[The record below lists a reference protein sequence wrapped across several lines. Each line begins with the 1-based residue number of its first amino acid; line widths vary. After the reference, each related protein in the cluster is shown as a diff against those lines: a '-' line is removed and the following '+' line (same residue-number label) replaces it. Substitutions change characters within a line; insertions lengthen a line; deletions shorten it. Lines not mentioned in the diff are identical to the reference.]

1 MSLLPEALRPAYM
14 EFMTANELCK
24 AGKITQEEYENR
36 YKKFVADGAKLG
48 VTIAMYDEA
57 NERRPKY
64 PVGNNQN
71 RSDFTYGPKHKL
83 WQTMQRKLKPATIK
97 AIGYWHG
104 WISKDWDKD
113 SYVYDDPRM
122 QVLDKN
128 LHDFVDKYFDHQDR
142 KLKFMHQAV
151 DIALW
156 FMKEDI
162 YYAAR
167 FFAMA
172 NNLPFFMLTPLE
184 QENIATFTRGIEEVD
199 AFTGKP
205 VIYNDSYREPMEA
218 AP

>member
-1 MSLLPEALRPAYM
+1 MSQLPIELKPALEHFNAITLLYNNKEISK
-14 EFMTANELCK
+14 EKF
-24 AGKITQEEYENR
+24 QEEYDA
-36 YKKFVADGAKLG
+36 FVAFGAKFGL
-48 VTIAMYDEA
+48 TIAMYDEA

-172 NNLPFFMLTPLE
+172 NNLPFFVLTPLE
-184 QENIATFTRGIEEVD
+184 QENIKTFTRGIEKVD
-199 AFTGKP
+199 GFTGKT
-205 VIYNDSYREPMEA
+205 VIYNDSYREPIEA